1 MSVSNNINAAQAVTK
16 LRAAVQQATYRAAA
30 SIQTLAVSRTPIEQ
44 GDLRGSTTLRMIDEA
59 SAARTEIAYN
69 MIYSSRQHEETGWNH
84 PRGGQAKYLESA
96 MQDGQDEAKAIIRNH
111 LKGIL
116 NG

>member
-1 MSVSNNINAAQAVTK
+1 MSVNNNINAAQAIAG
-16 LRAAVQQATYRAAA
+16 LRAALATASYRAAA
-30 SIQTLAVSRTPIEQ
+30 SIQTRAVSRTPIEQ
-44 GDLRGSTTLRMIDEA
+44 GDLRGSTTLRTVNEA

-69 MIYSSRQHEETGWNH
+69 MIYATRQHEEVGWNH

-96 MQDGQDEAKAIIRNH
+96 MQDGQDQARNIIENH
-111 LKGIL
+111 LKGVL

>member
-1 MSVSNNINAAQAVTK
+1 MSVSNNINAAQAVVK
-16 LRAAVQQATYRAAA
+16 LQASLAVASYRAAA

-44 GDLRGSTTLRMIDEA
+44 GDLRGSTTLRMVDEA

-69 MIYSSRQHEETGWNH
+69 MIYAARQHEETGWNH

-96 MQDGQDEAKAIIRNH
+96 MRDGQDEAKAIIRNH

>member
-1 MSVSNNINAAQAVTK
+1 MSVSNNINSGQAVAK
-16 LRAAVQQATYRAAA
+16 LQAAVQQATYRAAA

-44 GDLRGSTTLRMIDEA
+44 GDLRGSTTLRMVDEA
-59 SAARTEIAYN
+59 SAARTEISYN
-69 MIYSSRQHEETGWNH
+69 MIYAARQHEETGWNH

>member
-1 MSVSNNINAAQAVTK
+1 MSVNNNINVAQAVAK
-16 LRAAVQQATYRAAA
+16 LQAALSIASYRAAA

-44 GDLRGSTTLRMIDEA
+44 GDLRGSTTLRMVDEA

-69 MIYSSRQHEETGWNH
+69 MIYAARQHEETGWNH

-96 MQDGQDEAKAIIRNH
+96 MQDGQDEARAIIRNH

>member
-1 MSVSNNINAAQAVTK
+1 MSVSNNINAAQAITK
-16 LRAAVQQATYRAAA
+16 IQAALATASYRAAA
-30 SIQTLAVSRTPIEQ
+30 SIQTLAVDRTPIEQ
-44 GDLRGSTTLRMIDEA
+44 GDLRGTTTLRTVTEA

-69 MIYSSRQHEETGWNH
+69 MIYATRQHEETGWNH

-96 MQDGQDEAKAIIRNH
+96 MKDGQDDAQAIIRNH

>member
-1 MSVSNNINAAQAVTK
+1 MDNNINAAQAVVK
-16 LRAAVQQATYRAAA
+16 LQASLAIATYRAAA

-44 GDLRGSTTLRMIDEA
+44 GELRD
-59 SAARTEIAYN
+59 SAHVEEKHAGDVARAEVSYN
-69 MIYSSRQHEETGWNH
+69 KIYATRQHEETGWNH

-96 MQDGQDEAKAIIRNH
+96 LTDGQGKAREIVQNH
-111 LKGIL
+111 LKGVL